1 MFAFSTV
8 TLVAIM
14 VGLFQSQSGTA
25 SPTPQFVPGPYG
37 PMPVGY
43 GAAPIGRP
51 VPVVQQFPGQPP
63 MVTLNVLLQLA
74 KSLYWREEVPPAGTL
89 RTATGARSSS
99 TAVCF

>member
-14 VGLFQSQSGTA
+14 VGLFQLQSGTA

-63 MVTLNVLLQLA
+63 MVR
-74 KSLYWREEVPPAGTL
+74 YY
-89 RTATGARSSS
+89 
-99 TAVCF
+99 

>member
-14 VGLFQSQSGTA
+14 VGLFQLQSGTA

-51 VPVVQQFPGQPP
+51 VPVV
-63 MVTLNVLLQLA
+63 VILNVLLQLA

-99 TAVCF
+99 TAVCFCAPGEALRR